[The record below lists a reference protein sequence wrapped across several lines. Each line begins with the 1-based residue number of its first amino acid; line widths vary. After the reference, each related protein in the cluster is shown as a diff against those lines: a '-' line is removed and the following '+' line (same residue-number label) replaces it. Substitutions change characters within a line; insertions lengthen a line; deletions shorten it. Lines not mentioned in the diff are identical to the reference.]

1 MGNVLGFTNNTDYD
15 SKDILN
21 DLNDKLRQSNRE
33 NNLLKL
39 EIVNLKRKFSLV
51 KEKDMK
57 KRERDIK
64 DINQFVDSWLKNNK
78 NECISSFLLQDNFEL
93 SELPLTK
100 MEEYILKRNL
110 LLFMDA
116 IKEMNFISK

>member
-15 SKDILN
+15 SKDVLN

-51 KEKDMK
+51 REKDMK

-64 DINQFVDSWLKNNK
+64 DINQFVDSWLKK
-78 NECISSFLLQDNFEL
+78 
-93 SELPLTK
+93 
-100 MEEYILKRNL
+100 
-110 LLFMDA
+110 
-116 IKEMNFISK
+116 